1 MPLRVGYVPE
11 HFASPLLQYADDDD
25 GKTFVLTPFP
35 GGTGAM
41 TAALQNNEI
50 DVAVAL
56 TDALIAGIAKGSK
69 AYKLIGSYVQTA
81 LNWAV
86 VTGKDSKFQSIEDLR
101 GTKIGISRI
110 GSGSQTMAAVMAMQ
124 NEWVTPT
131 GKVKIPE
138 FQVNND
144 LKGLNASVND
154 GSTSAFLWEWF
165 TTKPHVDSGEVRFI
179 GSVLTP
185 WPSWLIAAHPSPER
199 AEPGALRSFL
209 GQLTIYARKFDEQEQ
224 REQADVEFIRE
235 RFGYQEKDVRDWLKT
250 VRWVED
256 CTAIPGKV
264 IADTLNILDQAGVVT
279 RPLDGFKV
287 EDFINGEVVRLI

>member
-1 MPLRVGYVPE
+1 
-11 HFASPLLQYADDDD
+11 
-25 GKTFVLTPFP
+25 
-35 GGTGAM
+35 M

-56 TDALIAGIAKGSK
+56 TDALIAGIANGSK
-69 AYKLIGSYVQTA
+69 AYRLIGSYVQTS

-86 VTGKDSKFQSIEDLR
+86 ITGKNAKFESITDLR
-101 GTKIGISRI
+101 GAKIGISRI

-124 NEWVTPT
+124 NKWTTPD
-131 GKVKIPE
+131 GKVEIPE

-154 GSTSAFLWEWF
+154 GTTGAFLWEWF
-165 TTKPHVDSGEVRFI
+165 TTKPYADSGEVKFI

-199 AEPGALRSFL
+199 ADRAALRNFL
-209 GQLTIYARKFDEQEQ
+209 GRLTQYVRKFDEPGQ
-224 REQADVEFIRE
+224 REQADVDFIRE
-235 RFGYQEKDVRDWLKT
+235 RFGYEEHDIREWLKT

-256 CTAIPGKV
+256 CSAISGKV
-264 IADTLNILDQAGVVT
+264 IVDTLNILNQAGVVQ
-279 RPLDGFKV
+279 RPFDGFKV
-287 EDFINGEVVRLI
+287 EDFIDHSVVRVV

>member
-1 MPLRVGYVPE
+1 
-11 HFASPLLQYADDDD
+11 
-25 GKTFVLTPFP
+25 
-35 GGTGAM
+35 M

-69 AYKLIGSYVQTA
+69 AYNLVGSYVQTS

-86 VTGKDSKFQSIEDLR
+86 VTGKKSKFQSIKDLK

-124 NEWVTPT
+124 NEWTAPD
-131 GKVKIPE
+131 GKVDIPE

-165 TTKPHVDSGEVRFI
+165 TTKPHVDAGEVRFI

-199 AEPGALRSFL
+199 AEPGALRNFL
-209 GQLTIYARKFDEQEQ
+209 GHLTEYAHKFDDERQ
-224 REQADVEFIRE
+224 RDQADVDFIRE

-264 IADTLNILDQAGVVT
+264 IVDTLNILEQAGVVQ
-279 RPLDGFKV
+279 RPLDGFQI
-287 EDFINGEVVRLI
+287 EDFINPEVVRLI

>member
-11 HFASPLLQYADDDD
+11 HFASPLLQYAADDQ
-25 GKTFVLTPFP
+25 GKTLVLTPFP

-41 TAALQNNEI
+41 TAALGNNEI
-50 DVAVAL
+50 DVAVTRAL
-56 TDALIAGIAKGSK
+56 TDALIAGIAKGSH
-69 AYKLIGSYVQTA
+69 AYKLVGSYVQTS

-86 VTGKDSKFQSIEDLR
+86 VTGKNSKFQSIEDIR

-110 GSGSQTMAAVMAMQ
+110 GRLTMAAVMAMQ
-124 NEWVTPT
+124 SDWKTPD
-131 GKVKIPE
+131 GKVEIPE

-165 TTKPHVDSGEVRFI
+165 TTKPYADSGEVRFI

-185 WPSWLIAAHPSPER
+185 WPSWLIAAHPSPDR
-199 AEPGALRSFL
+199 ADPGVLRSFL
-209 GQLTIYARKFDEQEQ
+209 GRLTEYVRKFDEPRE
-224 REQADVEFIRE
+224 REQADVDFIRKH
-235 RFGYQEKDVRDWLKT
+235 FGYEEHDIREWLKT

-256 CTAIPGKV
+256 CSAISGKV
-264 IADTLNILDQAGVVT
+264 IVDTLNILNEAGVVQ

-287 EDFINGEVVRLI
+287 EDFINHDVARII